1 MTTEKIFTL
10 FKNAGFNVELSG
22 KNVIVSLNNRTVDMQ
37 EAQMVLGDRRNT
49 LTKIGSTVQI
59 SPMTISI
66 R

>member
-10 FKNAGFNVELSG
+10 FKNAGFNVELNG
-22 KNVIVSLNNRTVDMQ
+22 KTVIISLNNRTVDMQ

-49 LTKIGSTVQI
+49 LTKIGSKVQI
-59 SPMTISI
+59 SPMTIKV

>member
-10 FKNAGFNVELSG
+10 FRNAGFNTEISG
-22 KNVIVSLNNRTVDMQ
+22 KTVIISLNNRTVDMQ

-49 LTKIGSTVQI
+49 LTKIGQTVQI
-59 SPMTISI
+59 SPMTITV